1 MRTSILRVLGGT
13 TIASV
18 LLVTASARAQI
29 LSDEPAPA
37 PGTAAPAAPSTAPA
51 PAPAAA
57 PAPAPAAVAP
67 AAPAAPQA
75 AQVAPAAA
83 PAAADDTGPDQD
95 QFVGHL
101 GVTYFGISQLPIA
114 DQNGTQQT
122 ITAPVLGVRYWM
134 KRSLGLDLGVG
145 FALSSGSVTAGGTSA
160 SLPGQFGLAVHG
172 GVPINLAT
180 GKHYAF
186 QVIPETTLGF
196 TSGSFSPGG
205 GAPDVSLSG
214 FRFDIGARA
223 GAEIHFG
230 FIGIPQ
236 LALVASIG
244 LYIHDQAWSA
254 TPSGKPST
262 GESQLSIATSV
273 QNDPWSIFADNIS
286 AIYYF

>member
-13 TIASV
+13 TIAGV
-18 LLVTASARAQI
+18 LFVTASARAQI

-37 PGTAAPAAPSTAPA
+37 PAAGAPAAPSPPPA
-51 PAPAAA
+51 PPPP
-57 PAPAPAAVAP
+57 PAPVPVAAAP
-67 AAPAAPQA
+67 AAPAAPE
-75 AQVAPAAA
+75 AA
-83 PAAADDTGPDQD
+83 PAAAAPASADDTGTDQD
-95 QFVGHL
+95 QFVGHM
-101 GVTYFGISQLPIA
+101 GATYFGISQLPIA
-114 DQNGTQQT
+114 DQNGSQQT
-122 ITAPVLGVRYWM
+122 IVAPVLGIRYWM
-134 KRSLGLDLGVG
+134 RRSLGLDLGLG

-172 GVPINLAT
+172 GVPINIAT

-186 QVIPETTLGF
+186 QIIPETTLGF

-236 LALVASIG
+236 LALVASVG

-262 GESQLSIATSV
+262 GESQLTIATSV